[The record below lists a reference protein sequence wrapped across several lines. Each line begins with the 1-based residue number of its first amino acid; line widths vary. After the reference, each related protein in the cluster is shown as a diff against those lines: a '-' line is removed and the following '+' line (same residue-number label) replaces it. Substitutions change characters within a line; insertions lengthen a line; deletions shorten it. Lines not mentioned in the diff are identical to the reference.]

1 MCNSIPI
8 QSEGWFHSV
17 YNNGIQ
23 KQGSLPGSIIFHFF
37 ILLVHLVDSN
47 KTHLTDMSETKVDDS
62 KKTDIPTKRE
72 FHQVETSTYWLPKDE
87 DEQLRLTGQHGIF
100 KHIAGG

>member
-1 MCNSIPI
+1 MGNKFTKIR
-8 QSEGWFHSV
+8 
-17 YNNGIQ
+17 NNTY
-23 KQGSLPGSIIFHFF
+23 F
-37 ILLVHLVDSN
+37 SN

-87 DEQLRLTGQHGIF
+87 DEQLRLTGVSCVCLCDTMSLNMLL
-100 KHIAGG
+100 